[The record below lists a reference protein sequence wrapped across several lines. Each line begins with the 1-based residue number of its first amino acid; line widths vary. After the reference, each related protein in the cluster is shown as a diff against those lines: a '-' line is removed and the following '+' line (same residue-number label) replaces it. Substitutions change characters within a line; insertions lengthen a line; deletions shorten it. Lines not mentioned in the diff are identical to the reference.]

1 MYCET
6 KSKFGRPKMIFN
18 YHEVKNKLPNTHKYH
33 YYYYHLQSIYHC
45 CMYHII
51 SYHSLI
57 IPSSLKPFP
66 IIIHCIFLNPLLN
79 FSINIIITINKF
91 RQFLIQII
99 S

>member
-51 SYHSLI
+51 SFTYNT
-57 IPSSLKPFP
+57 
-66 IIIHCIFLNPLLN
+66 FLFETLSHYYTLH
-79 FSINIIITINKF
+79 FS
-91 RQFLIQII
+91 
-99 S
+99 